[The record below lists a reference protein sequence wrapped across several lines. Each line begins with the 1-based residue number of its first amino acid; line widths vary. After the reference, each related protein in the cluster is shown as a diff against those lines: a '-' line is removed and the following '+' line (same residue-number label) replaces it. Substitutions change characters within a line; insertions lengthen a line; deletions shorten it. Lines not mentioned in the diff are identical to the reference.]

1 MLKDLYRMA
10 VYAKVVEAG
19 SFSAAAS
26 SLGLGKSVVSEHVSA
41 LERSF
46 GVRLINRS
54 TRSLTTTEEGRRFY
68 ARCRQMLD
76 AAEGARLDLDDRRQ
90 RPTGTIRLTASYN
103 LGLGFL
109 IERLARFRVQ
119 QPELEIDLVLED
131 AVVNLIEE
139 GFDLALR
146 VGQLPG
152 NRLHAAPLGRC
163 EMRIYCAPAY
173 LERHPRPREPDD
185 LTAAPWISI
194 TQLPHP
200 ERLALQHR
208 SGRRQTVR
216 VRPAVRTN
224 TGIAARSFIAEGVG
238 IGLLPDYG
246 ARSLE
251 ATGALVRLL
260 PEWREQDRPIS
271 AIFPTRDH
279 MPLKTRTLLDF
290 LRAEFERVGAAPEA
304 PGRAKV
310 PIGPAGA
317 AAAAS
322 TPAR

>member
-19 SFSAAAS
+19 SFSAAALA
-26 SLGLGKSVVSEHVSA
+26 LGLGKSVVSEHVTA
-41 LERSF
+41 LERRF
-46 GVRLINRS
+46 GVRLIHRS

-76 AAEGARLDLDDRRQ
+76 AAEGARLDLDDQRQ

-109 IERLARFRVQ
+109 IERLARFRARH
-119 QPELEIDLVLED
+119 PELAIDLVLED

-163 EMRIYCAPAY
+163 EMRLYAAPAY
-173 LERHPRPREPDD
+173 LERHPRPREPAD
-185 LTAAPWISI
+185 LATAPWVSI

-200 ERLALQHR
+200 DRLALQHR

-216 VRPAVRTN
+216 VRPTVRTN
-224 TGIAARSFIAEGVG
+224 TGIAARSFIAAGVG

-251 ATGALVRLL
+251 ATGELVRLL

-279 MPLKTRTLLDF
+279 MPLKTRILLDF
-290 LRAEFERVGAAPEA
+290 LRAEFEQVGAAPDT
-304 PGRAKV
+304 PGRARV
-310 PIGPAGA
+310 AVGPA
-317 AAAAS
+317 AAAPAS
-322 TPAR
+322 TAAG